1 MAFTAAQVMKRAS
14 TILQDAGAERWTAME
29 LHDWLN
35 QALVEVSTMKPNA
48 KTVVATMN
56 LSAGTVQNVP
66 PEYTCLSRVL
76 RNVGAG
82 AGSGGTAIT
91 VLARREILD
100 RQMPGW
106 QDPAILPNGKTVNMV
121 YQDLAA
127 PRSFWVVPG
136 NDGTGKI
143 EAVFGAS
150 PTPAAAPT
158 APADKLL
165 VDKYVAEVDLPD
177 IYQTILLDLV
187 LFRAFSKDSAA
198 PDAAQRAG
206 AHFEKAS
213 AAIQALIQ
221 GEAALSLAGSI
232 IAQTQG

>member
-48 KTVVATMN
+48 KTVVATMD
-56 LSAGTVQNVP
+56 LAVGTVQAVP

-106 QDPAILPNGKTVNMV
+106 QDPAILPNGRSLPTPARPL
-121 YQDLAA
+121 LAA
-127 PRSFWVVPG
+127 PAPACCPF
-136 NDGTGKI
+136 T
-143 EAVFGAS
+143 AVFTKKG
-150 PTPAAAPT
+150 
-158 APADKLL
+158 
-165 VDKYVAEVDLPD
+165 
-177 IYQTILLDLV
+177 
-187 LFRAFSKDSAA
+187 
-198 PDAAQRAG
+198 
-206 AHFEKAS
+206 
-213 AAIQALIQ
+213 
-221 GEAALSLAGSI
+221 
-232 IAQTQG
+232 